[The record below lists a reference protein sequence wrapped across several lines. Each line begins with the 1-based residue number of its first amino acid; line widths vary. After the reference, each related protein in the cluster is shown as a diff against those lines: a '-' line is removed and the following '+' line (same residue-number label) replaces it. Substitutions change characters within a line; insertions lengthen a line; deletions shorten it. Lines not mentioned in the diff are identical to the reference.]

1 MRANRVILTGGI
13 ATASFFKGL
22 YVCVDLLLVNGQDR
36 CVQKEASA
44 WIAAVFFP
52 TRGKAVEG
60 APMFGRLAFAVFK
73 SAVFD
78 EILRLCF
85 LFRLFLRGQRGGEA
99 KQYNKE

>member
-1 MRANRVILTGGI
+1 MRANRVILTGSI

-22 YVCVDLLLVNGQDR
+22 YVCVNQLLVNCQDR
-36 CVQKEASA
+36 CVQKEAAA

-78 EILRLCF
+78 KILRLCF
-85 LFRLFLRGQRGGEA
+85 LFRLFLCGQRGGEA